1 MRYFLIA
8 GERSGDLHGSYLINA
23 IKMKDS
29 NAFIIGYGGDQM
41 ESAGMKLLS
50 HYKDGAFMGFIEVL
64 MNLRSIFSRIN
75 KCKNE
80 IHEVNPDVVI
90 LIDYPGFNLR
100 IAKYAHMLG
109 IRTSYYISPKIWAWK
124 KSRIKIIRKYVDQ
137 MLVIFPFEV
146 PFYKS
151 LGYDVSYVGNP
162 LVEQISNYTA
172 SSFGEVDHHSFEKRI
187 AFLPGSREQE
197 VRVSLPMIL
206 QLAQKHP
213 DWMIVVAAVNNLDAQ
228 LYTSVRGIENIK
240 LVYNQTYDV
249 LKGSDAAV
257 VTSGTATLETA
268 LIGTPQV
275 ICYRAN
281 PISYAIGKRVVKIK
295 YISLVNLIADQPIV
309 KELIQDDYNIENLLR
324 ELERLLSN
332 KEYQRKMIDGY
343 DFVSQLLGDQN
354 ASKNAADEIFKLA
367 EG

>member
-23 IKMKDS
+23 IKEKDG

-50 HYKDGAFMGFIEVL
+50 HYNEGAFMGFIEVL
-64 MNLRSIFSRIN
+64 INLRSIFSRIE
-75 KCKNE
+75 KCKYE
-80 IHEVNPDVVI
+80 IQEVNPDVVI

-100 IAKYAHMLG
+100 IAKYAHRLG
-109 IRTSYYISPKIWAWK
+109 IKTSYYISPKIWAWK
-124 KSRIKIIRKYVDQ
+124 KSRIKVIRKYVDQ

-146 PFYKS
+146 SFYKS
-151 LGYDVSYVGNP
+151 LSYDVCYVGNP
-162 LVEQISNYTA
+162 LVEQISNHKA
-172 SSFGEVDHHSFEKRI
+172 SSFKKINHHFEKRI

-197 VRVSLPMIL
+197 VRVSIPMIL
-206 QLAQKHP
+206 RLAKEHP
-213 DWMIVVAAVNNLDAQ
+213 DWMILVAAVDNLDAQ
-228 LYTSVRGIENIK
+228 LYRPVSTSENVK

-249 LKGSDAAV
+249 LSESDAAV
-257 VTSGTATLETA
+257 VTSGTATLESA

-309 KELIQDDYNIENLLR
+309 KELIQDEYNIENLLK

-332 KEYQRKMIDGY
+332 KAYLKKMIQGY
-343 DFVSQLLGDQN
+343 GLVSNILGDQN
-354 ASKNAADEIFKLA
+354 ASKNAAEEIYKLV
-367 EG
+367 G